1 MNNKQEQTDAF
12 SENYSEYIDLVY
24 DCVDRIV
31 VNAYYYPAQTGGGF
45 RLWWRGLH
53 GGEKELDDTHLMRY
67 AGHFSRRVHAFAK
80 KNGIPMIHC
89 GRGER
94 KHEVAEQYIPT
105 DPTRRGVFCI
115 LAGLAPGN
123 LRSVKKCRNG
133 QIHIESRISH
143 VNHYYF
149 HIMDPEWGHVTIRFC
164 PHPPFNA
171 QIILN
176 GHEWVAIRAAKLGV
190 HFTKE
195 GNCFT
200 NTSDAAGL
208 ARVADTMKASS
219 FVGRLTQVCE
229 RWIYSHCLCFALSLD
244 AQYHYEFRYGYSI
257 YQAEYSRNFIFQRG
271 RVMEQVF
278 NGVIDRT
285 RAPLHIDTVK
295 TIFGYK
301 HRPFKINARDNGF
314 RLECA
319 VERPAY
325 DLTVFK
331 VHFGKLTAK
340 IYSKGERVLRVE
352 TIAHNTKNL
361 HCGKLINR
369 FGAIAET
376 LKSILERFVQS
387 LHCLDA
393 SFIDAGLLENLPLPV
408 RVGATRTGG
417 IDINRPRAR
426 AVMESLIA
434 LSANPQ
440 GYRLLDVAA
449 KVREITG
456 ASPQQYT
463 TRQAAYD
470 LKKFRAKDLV
480 RRIPGSRRYEATGI
494 GLRAMAAII
503 VLRDKVLIPLISNA
517 CKPKRGR
524 KPACYN
530 DMDARYEKIQK
541 DMAEVLEIFGI
552 AS

>member
-1 MNNKQEQTDAF
+1 MSMMNEQHDMKDAF
-12 SENYSEYIDLVY
+12 TESYSEYLDAVY

-31 VNAYYYPAQTGGGF
+31 VSAYYYPAQSGGGF
-45 RLWWRGLH
+45 RLWWRRLH
-53 GGEKELDDTHLMRY
+53 GGEEKLDDTHLMRF
-67 AGHFSRRVHAFAK
+67 AGHFSRRVHAWAK
-80 KNGIPMIHC
+80 KKGIPLIHC
-89 GRGER
+89 GKGER
-94 KHEVAEQYIPT
+94 KHEIAEQYIT
-105 DPTRRGVFCI
+105 ADPSRLGVFCV
-115 LAGLAPGN
+115 LAGIAPAN
-123 LRSVKKCRNG
+123 LRSVKKCSNG
-133 QIHIESRISH
+133 QIHIQNKSSY
-143 VNHYYF
+143 VKHYYF

-164 PHPPFNA
+164 PHPPFDA

-176 GHEWVAIRAAKLGV
+176 GHEWVAIRAAKLGI

-208 ARVADTMKASS
+208 AKVADTMKAPR

-229 RWIYSHCLCFALSLD
+229 RWIYSACLCFALNMD
-244 AQYHYEFRYGYSI
+244 AQEHYDFRYGYSV

-271 RVMEQVF
+271 RVMDQVF
-278 NGVIDRT
+278 NSVIDRT
-285 RAPLHIDTVK
+285 RAPLHINTVK

-301 HRPFKINARDNGF
+301 RRPFKINARDNGV

-319 VERPAY
+319 VERPVY
-325 DLTVFK
+325 NLTVFK

-352 TIAHNTKNL
+352 TIAHNTKDL
-361 HCGKLINR
+361 HCGKRIDR
-369 FGAIAET
+369 FGAIAQS
-376 LKSILERFVQS
+376 LKNILERFVQS
-387 LHCLDA
+387 LHCIDA

-408 RVGATRTGG
+408 RTGATRIGG
-417 IDINRPRAR
+417 IDINRPRTR

-440 GYRLLDVAA
+440 GYRLTGVAA

-456 ASPQQYT
+456 TQYT

-480 RRIPGSRRYEATGI
+480 RRIPGSLRYEATQT
-494 GLRAMAAII
+494 GLRAMVSII

-517 CKPKRGR
+517 CHPRRR
-524 KPACYN
+524 KKSAVHTE
-530 DMDARYEKIQK
+530 MDARYEKIQN